1 MAIATSLH
9 PNHVALSD
17 SWNKYRL
24 TMDGG
29 DAYIEAFMVR
39 FSDREDSTV
48 FNSRKDI
55 SPIPG
60 FATASLIDVKN
71 AIFQRMDDIRRINGS
86 DNYQEVM
93 LGLRGGV
100 DLSYSTMNHF
110 IGRKVLPELIFLG
123 KIGIYI
129 DMPALPSN
137 QTKADS
143 DKIHPY
149 LYVFK
154 AEQIRNWVYTP
165 GKEGLEFDKL
175 LLRETHEDFDANG
188 LPETVESVRY
198 RFLERTENGVTIK
211 FFDEEDIQI
220 NMDGEPTDE
229 IITLKID
236 KIPFVLMELERSM
249 LTDIANHQIALLNM
263 ESADVAYSLQAN
275 FPFYTEQYS
284 GRFGSKHLKDSEDSD
299 DTEGAE
305 IEVGSMQGRHYVK
318 GMERPGF
325 IHPSSEPLEASM
337 LKQKNLKDDIRALV
351 NLALSAIRPKFSS
364 AESKQYDER
373 GLESGLSF
381 LGLIL
386 EQAERQIAKIYS
398 AYENDNKIATVHYP
412 ERLSLKTESEKL
424 KEASAYAEQMATVPS
439 NTFQKAVAKE
449 ISTTLLSSKVSSK
462 ELQTI
467 MDEIDDANWLSSDA
481 ESIHADIERG
491 LLSLETGAI
500 ARGYKKDEPVK
511 AAKDHAERIERIKAA
526 QSEDTSDARGNPDE
540 SNNPGEGAS
549 NEKELTQDAASSDR
563 GSKSVRGKAN

>member
-9 PNHVALSD
+9 PNYNALSND
-17 SWNKYRL
+17 WSKYRF

-29 DAYIEAFMVR
+29 DAYIEEYMVR
-39 FSDREDSTV
+39 FSERESDPDFRDRKS
-48 FNSRKDI
+48 I

-60 FATASLIDVKN
+60 FATAALIDVKN
-71 AIFQRMDDIRRINGS
+71 AIFQRMDDIRRIDGS
-86 DNYQEVM
+86 VSYQEVM
-93 LGLRGGV
+93 DGLRGGV
-100 DLSYSTMNHF
+100 DLAYSTMNHF
-110 IGRKVLPELIFLG
+110 IGREVLPELIFLG
-123 KIGIYI
+123 KVGVYV
-129 DMPALPSN
+129 DMPILPNN
-137 QTKADS
+137 QTKIDAN
-143 DKIHPY
+143 KVHPY

-175 LLRETHEDFDANG
+175 LLQETHENFDEDG
-188 LPETVESVRY
+188 LPETTESIRY
-198 RFLERTENGVTIK
+198 RFLERTENGVTVK
-211 FFDEEDIQI
+211 FFDAEDNQI
-220 NMDGEPTDE
+220 NMAGEPTKE
-229 IITLKID
+229 VITLNTD

-249 LTDIANHQIALLNM
+249 LTDIANHQIALLNL
-263 ESADVAYSLQAN
+263 ESADVNYSLKAS
-275 FPFYTEQYS
+275 FTFYTEQTS
-284 GRFGSKHLKDSEDSD
+284 GRFGSTHLKGNEDSP

-305 IEVGSMQGRHYVK
+305 IEVGSIQGRRYAK
-318 GMERPGF
+318 GLDRPGF

-337 LKQKNLKDDIRALV
+337 SKQKNLKDDIRALV

-398 AYENDNKIATVHYP
+398 DYESDDKIATIHYP
-412 ERLSLKTESEKL
+412 ERYSLKTDTEKL

-449 ISTTLLSSKVSSK
+449 ISTTLLSSKVSSE

-467 MDEIDDANWLSSDA
+467 MDEIDDADWLSSDA

-491 LLSLETGAI
+491 LLSLKTGAI
-500 ARGYKKDEPVK
+500 ARGYKEDEPAK
-511 AAKDHAERIERIKAA
+511 AAVDHAKRIERIKAA
-526 QSEDTSDARGNPDE
+526 QRTSDARGNPDE
-540 SNNPGEGAS
+540 SDSPGEDARG
-549 NEKELTQDAASSDR
+549 EKEITQDAASSDR
-563 GSKSVRGKAN
+563 GSKAVRGEAN